1 MTPADWIRAVE
12 HQQACYRAEEQ
23 AKRQAHAARVA
34 RQAALMAE
42 LAAETIELVKAGSVR
57 GMERHVEALLHE
69 HRVRVTWSAH
79 ACYAILETRRVI
91 IPRIRSEA
99 DYAGA
104 VHEIAHVLNGDCP
117 RTFPHKTTLRGT
129 QLRCQMCEVHAWA
142 RAQRLA
148 PVWTV
153 GMHRELQ
160 RCLPSYTHVPA
171 PPAMTRVMQ
180 DAVSNR
186 RRAEVQQARFAREL
200 REARQRRVM
209 ESMR

>member
-1 MTPADWIRAVE
+1 MTPADWTRAVE

-57 GMERHVEALLHE
+57 GMEWHVEALLRE

-79 ACYAILETRRVI
+79 ECYATVNTRSVT
-91 IPRIRSEA
+91 IPRVRSES
-99 DYAGA
+99 DYADCL
-104 VHEIAHVLNGDCP
+104 HELSHVLNGDCP
-117 RTFPHKTTLRGT
+117 RTFPHQITRGRYH
-129 QLRCQMCEVHAWA
+129 LCQMCECLAWD

-153 GMHRELQ
+153 GMHRRLQ
-160 RCLPSYTHVPA
+160 RCLSTYTHAPA

-209 ESMR
+209 ESLR

>member
-42 LAAETIELVKAGSVR
+42 LDAETIELVKAGSVR
-57 GMERHVEALLHE
+57 GMEWHVEALLRA
-69 HRVRVTWSAH
+69 HRAHATWSDH
-79 ACYAILETRRVI
+79 ECYATVNTRRVT
-91 IPRIRSEA
+91 IPRPRSEA
-99 DYAGA
+99 EYADA
-104 VHEIAHVLNGDCP
+104 LHEIAHLLNGDCP
-117 RTFPHKTTLRGT
+117 RTFPHETTTRGR
-129 QLRCQMCEVHAWA
+129 QYLCQMCECLAWD

-160 RCLPSYTHVPA
+160 RCLSTYRDAPA
-171 PPAMTRVMQ
+171 PREMRRVMQ

-200 REARQRRVM
+200 REERQRRVM
-209 ESMR
+209 ESLR